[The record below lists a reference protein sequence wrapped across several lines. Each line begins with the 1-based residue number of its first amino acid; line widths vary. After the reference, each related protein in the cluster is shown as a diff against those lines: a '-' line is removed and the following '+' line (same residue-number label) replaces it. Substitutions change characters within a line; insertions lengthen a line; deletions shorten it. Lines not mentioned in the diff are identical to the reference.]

1 MTVLVTGAA
10 GHVGGNLVRALLARG
25 RTVRVTVRED
35 TRALEGLDV
44 ERIPVDTRNAAQVR
58 AAVDGC
64 DAVYHCAAVI
74 SIDGDRGGAVS
85 ATNIE
90 GTRNVVAACLDAK
103 VKRLVHFSSIH
114 ALEHVPHSQPVDEA
128 RPLRCDTRKR
138 PPAYDRSKGM
148 GEKEVQAGI
157 AKGLDAVIVNPA
169 AVMGPYDFKP
179 SRLGR
184 VLLDLYHRRLPTLV
198 PGGFDWVDVRDVVAS
213 ALAAEERGRTG
224 ERYLLAGAWR
234 SVAEIGRI
242 TYDVTGVRPPKLTSP
257 LWLARVG
264 VPFVV
269 AWGRIRRREPL
280 YTFESL
286 NALQWN
292 RETSHEK
299 AAQELG
305 HTPRPLE
312 ETIRDAFAWF
322 RDAGYLKG
330 GPLMD
335 GTARSKAAN

>member
-1 MTVLVTGAA
+1 MTVLVTGAS
-10 GHVGGNLVRALLARG
+10 GHVGGNLVRALLERG
-25 RTVRVTVRED
+25 RRVRVMVRED
-35 TRALEGLDV
+35 TRAVNGLDV
-44 ERIPVDTRNAAQVR
+44 ERVSGDTRRPDLVR

-64 DAVYHCAAVI
+64 EVVYHCAAVI
-74 SIDGDRGGAVS
+74 SIDGDRGGVVS
-85 ATNIE
+85 DTNVL
-90 GTRNVVAACLDAK
+90 GTRNVVRACLDAG

-114 ALEHVPHSQPVDEA
+114 ALEHRPHEQPVDET
-128 RPLRCDTRKR
+128 RPLRCDAMRR

-148 GEKEVQAGI
+148 GEKEVRAGI
-157 AKGLDAVIVNPA
+157 EQGLDAVIVNPA
-169 AVMGPYDFKP
+169 AVMGPFDFKP
-179 SRLGR
+179 SRMGR
-184 VLLDLYHRRLPTLV
+184 VLLDIYHRRLPTLV

-213 ALAAEERGRTG
+213 AMAAEEKGRTG

-234 SVAEIGRI
+234 SVADIARI
-242 TYDVTGVRPPKLTSP
+242 VQEVTGVRPPRLTTP

-269 AWGRIRRREPL
+269 AWGRLARTEPL

-292 RETSHEK
+292 RETRHDK
-299 AAQELG
+299 AARELG

-322 RDAGYLKG
+322 QGAGLLQG
-330 GPLMD
+330 GPL
-335 GTARSKAAN
+335 GEPR

>member
-1 MTVLVTGAA
+1 MTVLVTGAS
-10 GHVGGNLVRALLARG
+10 GHVGGNLVRALLDRG
-25 RTVRVTVRED
+25 RRVRVVVRED
-35 TRALEGLDV
+35 TRAVGGLPV
-44 ERIPVDTRNAAQVR
+44 ERVTADTRRPDLVR

-64 DAVYHCAAVI
+64 EVVYHCAAII
-74 SIDGDRGGAVS
+74 SIDGDRGGLVS
-85 ATNIE
+85 ETNIT
-90 GTRNVVAACLDAK
+90 GTRNVVQACLDAK

-114 ALEHVPHSQPVDEA
+114 ALEHRPHVAPVDER
-128 RPLRCDTRKR
+128 RPLRCDSMQR
-138 PPAYDRSKGM
+138 PPAYDRSKGL

-157 AKGLDAVIVNPA
+157 ERGLDAVIVNPA

-213 ALAAEERGRTG
+213 AIAAEERGRTG

-234 SVAEIGRI
+234 PVADIARI
-242 TYDVTGVRPPKLTSP
+242 VQDVTGVRPPRLTTP

-269 AWGRIRRREPL
+269 AWGRLARREPL

-292 RETSHEK
+292 RETSHDK
-299 AAQELG
+299 AATELG
-305 HTPRPLE
+305 HAPRPLE
-312 ETIRDAFAWF
+312 ETIRDAFVWF
-322 RDAGYLKG
+322 KEAGMLRG
-330 GPLMD
+330 GPLM
-335 GTARSKAAN
+335 A